1 MKIAKLIANNES
13 AVLAAFAALGGLVI
27 AAAKQIEESKEQ

>member
-1 MKIAKLIANNES
+1 MNIAKLIANNES
-13 AVLAAFAALGGLVI
+13 AVLAAFAAIGGLVI